1 MNKARRKEICNIIQK
16 LNNFLSR
23 ADIDVAIDGIQI
35 VLDEEECVMDNIPEN
50 LQNGYRYQESEEACD
65 NLNDAISELEDIDD
79 EYSEDDIQ
87 HAVNNAIQY
96 LNNCI

>member
-23 ADIDVAIDGIQI
+23 ADIDVAIDEIQM
-35 VLDEEECVMDNIPEN
+35 VLDEQECVMDNIPEN

-79 EYSEDDIQ
+79 EYSEDDIH

>member
-23 ADIDVAIDGIQI
+23 ADIDAAIDEIQM